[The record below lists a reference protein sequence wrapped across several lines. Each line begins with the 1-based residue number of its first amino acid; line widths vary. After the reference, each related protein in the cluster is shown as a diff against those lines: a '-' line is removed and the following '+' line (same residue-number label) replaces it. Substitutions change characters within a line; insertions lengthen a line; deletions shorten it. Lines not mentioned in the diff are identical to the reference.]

1 MIIVEKKEKCKN
13 HFNYLVEKA
22 KLIEKKVKINIDYI
36 WNPSY
41 EEITIDSNKYYLLN

>member
-1 MIIVEKKEKCKN
+1 MIIVKTKEKCRS

-22 KLIEKKVKINIDYI
+22 KLIEKEVKRNLEYI
-36 WNPSY
+36 LTPSY